1 MKRYWK
7 ESKRSILMKKPMTE
21 KKPITKKKTLIRDL
35 ILMLVL
41 LCIDQ
46 VSKYAARMLEPDQA
60 YVIIDHVLEI
70 RPIEN
75 TGGPLGI
82 LEGQTFLFVFVAL
95 VMVFCAVYM
104 LVKSPN
110 TSRFTP
116 LHIAL
121 TVVISGSFGN
131 VIDRLFQ
138 GSVTDYIYL
147 SGIHFPVFN
156 LSDLFVASGI
166 LVFIGL
172 FIFKYREKDLLFLDI
187 KQKKFRE
194 MN

>member
-1 MKRYWK
+1 MN
-7 ESKRSILMKKPMTE
+7 KPMTRKKPETE
-21 KKPITKKKTLIRDL
+21 KKKKRTLIRDL
-35 ILMLVL
+35 ILMLCL

-46 VSKYAARMLEPDQA
+46 VTKYAARMLEPDQC
-60 YVIIDHVLEI
+60 YVILDHVLEI

-95 VMVFCAVYM
+95 IMIFCAVYM

-110 TSRFTP
+110 TPRFTP

-121 TVVISGSFGN
+121 TVVISGSLGN
-131 VIDRLFQ
+131 VTDRLFH
-138 GSVTDYIYL
+138 GSVTDFISLY
-147 SGIHFPVFN
+147 GIHFPAFN
-156 LSDLFVASGI
+156 LSDLFVAIGI
-166 LVFIGL
+166 VVFIGL
-172 FIFKYREKDLLFLDI
+172 FLFKYREKDLLFLDI

-194 MN
+194 MK